1 MPIYPNFYQTLSACP
16 IVELRGYAA
25 ACGLKGRL
33 YAYLDFA
40 GPTGT
45 ARDGLAEGMLA
56 LAIEKKKLISGQPII
71 EAASGP
77 FAAALTLAG
86 LTAGHPVVLVMPE
99 DAPALRQET
108 LLRLGAQIRHSPARS
123 GVNGARRLAAQ
134 TAAANGWYYMDWL
147 ANDDNPEYHRRVTGP
162 AIVQSIAREGKSAV
176 DAIVIGV
183 GSGGTVTGVGETIKA
198 WTNDVRIAAVE
209 PYESQ
214 ALGGGLTGPPRHQ
227 RSGLRL
233 CAGKLQRL
241 CSGQRGC
248 GEHHRRAA
256 GRAKGAAHR
265 CHPGFGGIR
274 CRFAG
279 GRTAHPCRCQPLC
292 PCHPARTADRKYIIR
307 RNHRVP
313 MTNDMTK
320 GAITP
325 LLIRFTIPLV
335 LGNLFQLTYNAADS
349 IIVGKFVG
357 EEALA
362 AVGTSNPLMTL
373 AILFINGMCLGA
385 GILVSTAFGA
395 GNTQLMERQVSTTAI
410 AGTVFSL
417 AFSALCVI
425 LATPLLQ
432 LMQVP
437 ADILPI
443 AVSYLRIVFAGLIF
457 TFFYNFLAAT
467 MRALGD
473 SKSALYFLM
482 ISSVLNIGGDLFFV
496 QVLNWGSNGCALS
509 TVVSEALCCVLCVL
523 YIRWKVPILQLG
535 RRWLVF
541 DGKLLRKTV
550 SYGWASAMQQ
560 ATVQLGKIAVQAIV
574 NTMGV
579 NAMAAFTAASR
590 IDDFAYTPQQNIGH
604 AMTTLM
610 AQNRGAGKHD
620 RVKQGFHC
628 GMRIEAAYGVLIAVV
643 CFAGAPFI
651 MKLFVTDPEV
661 VHLGVRF
668 LRTVSLFYLM
678 PAATNGIQGFFR
690 GIGDL
695 KVTLVSS
702 TFNMVFRVAAAAVFV
717 LVWKMEIEALPYS
730 YAVGWVVMLLY
741 ELPMLVRYLRSHGDE
756 L

>member
-1 MPIYPNFYQTLSACP
+1 
-16 IVELRGYAA
+16 
-25 ACGLKGRL
+25 
-33 YAYLDFA
+33 
-40 GPTGT
+40 
-45 ARDGLAEGMLA
+45 
-56 LAIEKKKLISGQPII
+56 
-71 EAASGP
+71 
-77 FAAALTLAG
+77 
-86 LTAGHPVVLVMPE
+86 
-99 DAPALRQET
+99 
-108 LLRLGAQIRHSPARS
+108 
-123 GVNGARRLAAQ
+123 
-134 TAAANGWYYMDWL
+134 
-147 ANDDNPEYHRRVTGP
+147 
-162 AIVQSIAREGKSAV
+162 
-176 DAIVIGV
+176 
-183 GSGGTVTGVGETIKA
+183 
-198 WTNDVRIAAVE
+198 
-209 PYESQ
+209 
-214 ALGGGLTGPPRHQ
+214 
-227 RSGLRL
+227 
-233 CAGKLQRL
+233 
-241 CSGQRGC
+241 
-248 GEHHRRAA
+248 
-256 GRAKGAAHR
+256 
-265 CHPGFGGIR
+265 
-274 CRFAG
+274 
-279 GRTAHPCRCQPLC
+279 
-292 PCHPARTADRKYIIR
+292 
-307 RNHRVP
+307 

-373 AILFINGMCLGA
+373 TILFINGMCLGA

-509 TVVSEALCCVLCVL
+509 TVVSEALCCLLCVL

-550 SYGWASAMQQ
+550 SYGWAS
-560 ATVQLGKIAVQAIV
+560 
-574 NTMGV
+574 
-579 NAMAAFTAASR
+579 AMAAFTAASR

-661 VHLGVRF
+661 IHLGVRF

>member
-1 MPIYPNFYQTLSACP
+1 
-16 IVELRGYAA
+16 
-25 ACGLKGRL
+25 
-33 YAYLDFA
+33 
-40 GPTGT
+40 
-45 ARDGLAEGMLA
+45 
-56 LAIEKKKLISGQPII
+56 
-71 EAASGP
+71 
-77 FAAALTLAG
+77 
-86 LTAGHPVVLVMPE
+86 
-99 DAPALRQET
+99 
-108 LLRLGAQIRHSPARS
+108 
-123 GVNGARRLAAQ
+123 
-134 TAAANGWYYMDWL
+134 
-147 ANDDNPEYHRRVTGP
+147 
-162 AIVQSIAREGKSAV
+162 
-176 DAIVIGV
+176 
-183 GSGGTVTGVGETIKA
+183 
-198 WTNDVRIAAVE
+198 
-209 PYESQ
+209 
-214 ALGGGLTGPPRHQ
+214 
-227 RSGLRL
+227 
-233 CAGKLQRL
+233 
-241 CSGQRGC
+241 
-248 GEHHRRAA
+248 
-256 GRAKGAAHR
+256 
-265 CHPGFGGIR
+265 
-274 CRFAG
+274 
-279 GRTAHPCRCQPLC
+279 
-292 PCHPARTADRKYIIR
+292 
-307 RNHRVP
+307 

-362 AVGTSNPLMTL
+362 
-373 AILFINGMCLGA
+373 ILFINGMCLGA

-395 GNTQLMERQVSTTAI
+395 GNTQLMEHQVSTTAI

-496 QVLNWGSNGCALS
+496 QVLSWGSNGCALS

-550 SYGWASAMQQ
+550 SYG
-560 ATVQLGKIAVQAIV
+560 
-574 NTMGV
+574 
-579 NAMAAFTAASR
+579 
-590 IDDFAYTPQQNIGH
+590 
-604 AMTTLM
+604 LM
-610 AQNRGAGKHD
+610 AQNRGAGKHN

>member
-1 MPIYPNFYQTLSACP
+1 MT
-16 IVELRGYAA
+16 
-25 ACGLKGRL
+25 K
-33 YAYLDFA
+33 DM
-40 GPTGT
+40 T
-45 ARDGLAEGMLA
+45 
-56 LAIEKKKLISGQPII
+56 
-71 EAASGP
+71 
-77 FAAALTLAG
+77 
-86 LTAGHPVVLVMPE
+86 
-99 DAPALRQET
+99 
-108 LLRLGAQIRHSPARS
+108 
-123 GVNGARRLAAQ
+123 
-134 TAAANGWYYMDWL
+134 
-147 ANDDNPEYHRRVTGP
+147 TGP
-162 AIVQSIAREGKSAV
+162 
-176 DAIVIGV
+176 
-183 GSGGTVTGVGETIKA
+183 
-198 WTNDVRIAAVE
+198 
-209 PYESQ
+209 
-214 ALGGGLTGPPRHQ
+214 
-227 RSGLRL
+227 
-233 CAGKLQRL
+233 
-241 CSGQRGC
+241 
-248 GEHHRRAA
+248 
-256 GRAKGAAHR
+256 
-265 CHPGFGGIR
+265 
-274 CRFAG
+274 
-279 GRTAHPCRCQPLC
+279 
-292 PCHPARTADRKYIIR
+292 
-307 RNHRVP
+307 
-313 MTNDMTK
+313 
-320 GAITP
+320 ITP
-325 LLIRFTIPLV
+325 LLVNFTIPLV
-335 LGNLFQLTYNAADS
+335 LGNLFQLTYNAVDS

-357 EEALA
+357 EDALA

-373 AILFINGMCLGA
+373 AILFINGVCLGA
-385 GILVSTAFGA
+385 GILVSLAFGA
-395 GNTQLMERQVSTTAI
+395 GDTELVERQVSTTAI
-410 AGTVFSL
+410 AGSVFSL
-417 AFSALCVI
+417 VFSLTCVI
-425 LATPLLQ
+425 LANPLLR
-432 LMQVP
+432 LLQVP
-437 ADILPI
+437 EEILPI
-443 AVSYLRIVFAGLIF
+443 AVNYLRIVFGGLLF

-496 QVLNWGSNGCALS
+496 EVLNWGSEGCALS
-509 TVVSEALCCVLCVL
+509 TVLSEALCCVFCLI
-523 YIRWKVPILQLG
+523 YIRWKVPVLQLG
-535 RRWLVF
+535 RRWFIF
-541 DGKLLRKTV
+541 DSSLLKKTI
-550 SYGWASAMQQ
+550 SYGWTSAMQQ

-628 GMRIEAAYGVLIAVV
+628 GMRIETAYGVLIAVV
-643 CFAGAPFI
+643 CFSGAPFI

>member
-1 MPIYPNFYQTLSACP
+1 
-16 IVELRGYAA
+16 
-25 ACGLKGRL
+25 
-33 YAYLDFA
+33 
-40 GPTGT
+40 
-45 ARDGLAEGMLA
+45 
-56 LAIEKKKLISGQPII
+56 
-71 EAASGP
+71 
-77 FAAALTLAG
+77 
-86 LTAGHPVVLVMPE
+86 
-99 DAPALRQET
+99 
-108 LLRLGAQIRHSPARS
+108 
-123 GVNGARRLAAQ
+123 
-134 TAAANGWYYMDWL
+134 
-147 ANDDNPEYHRRVTGP
+147 
-162 AIVQSIAREGKSAV
+162 
-176 DAIVIGV
+176 
-183 GSGGTVTGVGETIKA
+183 
-198 WTNDVRIAAVE
+198 
-209 PYESQ
+209 
-214 ALGGGLTGPPRHQ
+214 
-227 RSGLRL
+227 
-233 CAGKLQRL
+233 
-241 CSGQRGC
+241 
-248 GEHHRRAA
+248 
-256 GRAKGAAHR
+256 
-265 CHPGFGGIR
+265 
-274 CRFAG
+274 
-279 GRTAHPCRCQPLC
+279 
-292 PCHPARTADRKYIIR
+292 
-307 RNHRVP
+307 

-357 EEALA
+357 EDALA

-395 GNTQLMERQVSTTAI
+395 GDTALVERQVSTTAI

-417 AFSALCVI
+417 AFSAACVL
-425 LATPLLQ
+425 LAHPLLR
-432 LMQVP
+432 LLQVP

-443 AVSYLRIVFAGLIF
+443 AVNYLRIVFAGLIF

-496 QVLNWGSNGCALS
+496 QALGWGSEGCALS
-509 TVVSEALCCVLCVL
+509 TVLSEAACCLLCIL
-523 YIRWKVPILQLG
+523 YIRRKVPVLQLG

-610 AQNRGAGKHD
+610 AQNRGAGKKD
-620 RVKQGFHC
+620 RVRQGFRC
-628 GMRIEAAYGVLIAVV
+628 GMRIELAYGVFIAVV
-643 CFAGAPFI
+643 CFAGAPCI
-651 MKLFVTDPEV
+651 MELFVTDPAV
-661 VHLGVRF
+661 IHLGVRF

-678 PAATNGIQGFFR
+678 PAFTNGIQGFFR
-690 GIGDL
+690 GVGDL

-702 TFNMVFRVAAAAVFV
+702 TINMAARAAAAAVFV
-717 LVWKMEIEALPYS
+717 LWWKMEIEALPYS
-730 YAVGWVVMLLY
+730 YAFGWLLMLLY
-741 ELPMLVRYLRSHGDE
+741 ELPMLVRFLRSDAM
-756 L
+756 

>member
-1 MPIYPNFYQTLSACP
+1 
-16 IVELRGYAA
+16 
-25 ACGLKGRL
+25 
-33 YAYLDFA
+33 
-40 GPTGT
+40 
-45 ARDGLAEGMLA
+45 
-56 LAIEKKKLISGQPII
+56 
-71 EAASGP
+71 
-77 FAAALTLAG
+77 
-86 LTAGHPVVLVMPE
+86 
-99 DAPALRQET
+99 
-108 LLRLGAQIRHSPARS
+108 
-123 GVNGARRLAAQ
+123 
-134 TAAANGWYYMDWL
+134 
-147 ANDDNPEYHRRVTGP
+147 
-162 AIVQSIAREGKSAV
+162 
-176 DAIVIGV
+176 
-183 GSGGTVTGVGETIKA
+183 
-198 WTNDVRIAAVE
+198 
-209 PYESQ
+209 
-214 ALGGGLTGPPRHQ
+214 
-227 RSGLRL
+227 
-233 CAGKLQRL
+233 
-241 CSGQRGC
+241 
-248 GEHHRRAA
+248 
-256 GRAKGAAHR
+256 
-265 CHPGFGGIR
+265 
-274 CRFAG
+274 
-279 GRTAHPCRCQPLC
+279 
-292 PCHPARTADRKYIIR
+292 
-307 RNHRVP
+307 
-313 MTNDMTK
+313 MTNDMTR

-395 GNTQLMERQVSTTAI
+395 GDTQLMERQVSTTAI

-443 AVSYLRIVFAGLIF
+443 AASYLRIVFAGLIFTFFYNFLAAIAGTVFSLAFSALCVILATPLLQLMQVPADILPIAASYLRIVFAGLIF

-643 CFAGAPFI
+643 CFSGAPFI

-661 VHLGVRF
+661 IHLGVRF

-741 ELPMLVRYLRSHGDE
+741 ELPMLVRYLRSHGNE

>member
-1 MPIYPNFYQTLSACP
+1 
-16 IVELRGYAA
+16 
-25 ACGLKGRL
+25 
-33 YAYLDFA
+33 
-40 GPTGT
+40 
-45 ARDGLAEGMLA
+45 
-56 LAIEKKKLISGQPII
+56 
-71 EAASGP
+71 
-77 FAAALTLAG
+77 
-86 LTAGHPVVLVMPE
+86 
-99 DAPALRQET
+99 
-108 LLRLGAQIRHSPARS
+108 
-123 GVNGARRLAAQ
+123 
-134 TAAANGWYYMDWL
+134 
-147 ANDDNPEYHRRVTGP
+147 
-162 AIVQSIAREGKSAV
+162 
-176 DAIVIGV
+176 
-183 GSGGTVTGVGETIKA
+183 
-198 WTNDVRIAAVE
+198 
-209 PYESQ
+209 
-214 ALGGGLTGPPRHQ
+214 
-227 RSGLRL
+227 
-233 CAGKLQRL
+233 
-241 CSGQRGC
+241 
-248 GEHHRRAA
+248 
-256 GRAKGAAHR
+256 
-265 CHPGFGGIR
+265 
-274 CRFAG
+274 
-279 GRTAHPCRCQPLC
+279 
-292 PCHPARTADRKYIIR
+292 
-307 RNHRVP
+307 

-443 AVSYLRIVFAGLIF
+443 AASYLRIVFAGLIF

-620 RVKQGFHC
+620 RVDAILRYAIGIGLTFGLIVAVAVQFIAPSVV
-628 GMRIEAAYGVLIAVV
+628 RPFTSDEAVVLAGASYIRGYIFDCLFAGVQFSFSGYFCAYGKSGLSFLHNTLSILLVRVP
-643 CFAGAPFI
+643 GAYLASKFFPQTLLP
-651 MKLFVTDPEV
+651 MGLASAC
-661 VHLGVRF
+661 G
-668 LRTVSLFYLM
+668 SLFSILVCVIAYHW
-678 PAATNGIQGFFR
+678 
-690 GIGDL
+690 L
-695 KVTLVSS
+695 K
-702 TFNMVFRVAAAAVFV
+702 RQQKAV
-717 LVWKMEIEALPYS
+717 L
-730 YAVGWVVMLLY
+730 
-741 ELPMLVRYLRSHGDE
+741 HG
-756 L
+756 